1 MKFRDLQYL
10 IESMRFSKFHRLLI
24 FSKFLNNKLLN
35 IRLKIRYFK
44 NVYYCRIVFKS
55 HIDAVDFKY
64 TITKSIIN
72 RGI

>member
-35 IRLKIRYFK
+35 IRLKIQYFK
-44 NVYYCRIVFKS
+44 MCIIVEWYLNP
-55 HIDAVDFKY
+55 IQMQ
-64 TITKSIIN
+64 
-72 RGI
+72 